1 MSIIHIYI
9 YIIIYHIVWN
19 IQIRKYKKFL
29 IPIRQN
35 LPDKKINATRPRR
48 FLANFSTIISNLSL
62 RCKYGQVQRRKD
74 LSNLSCV
81 RSQSWDTYRSIIAR
95 SIRRAEKKERM
106 GRGRIFNP
114 FLSDRVSCG
123 TNKLVMVSPRGNKSR
138 RNLSRYYRIKTTL
151 SSTGL
156 QLQFSFDDHDASMGV
171 RHRCPRFFFFFFFFF
186 SRKHDVFLE
195 YIGICTPAVFTISA
209 TWPTSISATRGKVTR
224 VGTGDRGSTWKLE
237 FPIICERERFRLS
250 ARRK

>member
-1 MSIIHIYI
+1 MRSVAELGHLSI
-9 YIIIYHIVWN
+9 N
-19 IQIRKYKKFL
+19 
-29 IPIRQN
+29 
-35 LPDKKINATRPRR
+35 
-48 FLANFSTIISNLSL
+48 
-62 RCKYGQVQRRKD
+62 
-74 LSNLSCV
+74 
-81 RSQSWDTYRSIIAR
+81 YRSIDK
-95 SIRRAEKKERM
+95 EGGKKERM

-209 TWPTSISATRGKVTR
+209 T
-224 VGTGDRGSTWKLE
+224 
-237 FPIICERERFRLS
+237 
-250 ARRK
+250 

>member
-74 LSNLSCV
+74 RSLESFMRSVAELGHLSIN
-81 RSQSWDTYRSIIAR
+81 YRSIDK
-95 SIRRAEKKERM
+95 EGGKK
-106 GRGRIFNP
+106 
-114 FLSDRVSCG
+114 
-123 TNKLVMVSPRGNKSR
+123 
-138 RNLSRYYRIKTTL
+138 
-151 SSTGL
+151 
-156 QLQFSFDDHDASMGV
+156 
-171 RHRCPRFFFFFFFFF
+171 
-186 SRKHDVFLE
+186 
-195 YIGICTPAVFTISA
+195 
-209 TWPTSISATRGKVTR
+209 
-224 VGTGDRGSTWKLE
+224 
-237 FPIICERERFRLS
+237 RENGEGENF
-250 ARRK
+250 

>member
-1 MSIIHIYI
+1 M
-9 YIIIYHIVWN
+9 
-19 IQIRKYKKFL
+19 
-29 IPIRQN
+29 
-35 LPDKKINATRPRR
+35 
-48 FLANFSTIISNLSL
+48 
-62 RCKYGQVQRRKD
+62 D

-156 QLQFSFDDHDASMGV
+156 QLQFSFDDHDAFASTMLSS
-171 RHRCPRFFFFFFFFF
+171 PLSKILFFLL
-186 SRKHDVFLE
+186 FL
-195 YIGICTPAVFTISA
+195 F
-209 TWPTSISATRGKVTR
+209 
-224 VGTGDRGSTWKLE
+224 L
-237 FPIICERERFRLS
+237 
-250 ARRK
+250 